1 MKSKTLRLIS
11 IMMVGWNTFPTFAQN
26 FSSSSNLE
34 PQPTA
39 DRVVPFH
46 LSEKGLVH
54 GKVEWGAD
62 IAWFD
67 ENNLRRSAA
76 FMDKENLEV
85 VRTSFLSLIH
95 I

>member
-54 GKVEWGAD
+54 GKVEWEQTSPGSTK
-62 IAWFD
+62 
-67 ENNLRRSAA
+67 NNLRRSAA
-76 FMDKENLEV
+76 FMDKEKP
-85 VRTSFLSLIH
+85 
-95 I
+95 